1 MNVMLKKKAAVPT
14 SEKRLTCGQFCCPY
28 SPNRAPYSGQSGLWY
43 HMKRKHGETG
53 GSTKLGGHKR
63 RNNKKNKNSNSSSSS
78 SNMNDDDEIVATGMK
93 KTSSEMVVIPLVLP
107 PGGHHA
113 IGNKRRK
120 MASQEEWDGDCGQE
134 EEFSNAAAP
143 LDDFTPISLD
153 ALKQAEAQSSIYNT
167 FQLSGFRIPGYD
179 DDEESWLEELANA
192 SFY

>member
-1 MNVMLKKKAAVPT
+1 
-14 SEKRLTCGQFCCPY
+14 
-28 SPNRAPYSGQSGLWY
+28 
-43 HMKRKHGETG
+43 
-53 GSTKLGGHKR
+53 
-63 RNNKKNKNSNSSSSS
+63 
-78 SNMNDDDEIVATGMK
+78 
-93 KTSSEMVVIPLVLP
+93 MVVIPLVLP

-120 MASQEEWDGDCGQE
+120 MASREEWDGDCGEE

-153 ALKQAEAQSSIYNT
+153 ALKQAEARNQSSIYMYNT
-167 FQLSGFRIPGYD
+167 FQLSGFRIPGFD